1 MKKLLI
7 LTLFLSNTLY
17 SQSIKIKVHK
27 FQSDEICHRLNCDDT
42 AAVISLAEEE
52 GVDNAFVMKVSEQK
66 MLVTMKCDD
75 CEVQYVLYDRY
86 IHMIVKYY
94 PTKTLF
100 YDKNYN
106 VYKPKTCD

>member
-1 MKKLLI
+1 MKKLLL

-27 FQSDEICHRLNCDDT
+27 FESDEICHRLTSDDT

-52 GVDNAFVMKVSEQK
+52 GVDNAFVMKISEQK
-66 MLVTMKCDD
+66 MLISMKCDD
-75 CEVQYVLYDRY
+75 CEIQYVLHDRY
-86 IHMIVKYY
+86 IHMIVRYY

-100 YDKNYN
+100 YDKHNKLCN
-106 VYKPKTCD
+106 PKTCD